1 MIRRTITRACLVSM
15 LTVAPASQV
24 SALQSFGQFDAPAAA
39 QYPAAVTPERSGSI
53 LEPVMPKEF
62 TLTQTKPAP
71 AMDERE
77 EAIASYDATFANGMF
92 AELEAMVAASLQE
105 DTERAAEGSADAVN
119 AHFELTDDEILSY
132 RVSQVLSLIHI

>member
-1 MIRRTITRACLVSM
+1 MIRKTITRACLVSM

-24 SALQSFGQFDAPAAA
+24 SALQSFGQLDAPAAA

-92 AELEAMVAASLQE
+92 AELEAKTADTLCRETASPAPDIGQGQAGRFGKIG
-105 DTERAAEGSADAVN
+105 TN
-119 AHFELTDDEILSY
+119 
-132 RVSQVLSLIHI
+132 